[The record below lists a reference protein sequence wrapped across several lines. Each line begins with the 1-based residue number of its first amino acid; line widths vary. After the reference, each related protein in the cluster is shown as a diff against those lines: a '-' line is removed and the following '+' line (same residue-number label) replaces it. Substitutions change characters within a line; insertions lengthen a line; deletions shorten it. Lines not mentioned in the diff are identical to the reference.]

1 MKVGLFFGSFNP
13 IHIGHLMISSY
24 LLQHSPLDELWLVL
38 SPHNPHK
45 ERKTLADDYL
55 RLEMLQAAVEEEPG
69 LKACAIEFDLP
80 KPSYTVDT
88 LAYLREEHP
97 EHEFVLLMGGD
108 NLRSLPRWK
117 NYEQI
122 LAHHA
127 IYVYKRPK
135 VSLGELENHPSIH
148 LFPEA
153 PLVEISATYIRR
165 QVANGGSIRYWVPDA
180 VREIIEKSGVYR

>member
-1 MKVGLFFGSFNP
+1 MFKIKGRKKARFLQKTVYFGGFKLNIMKVGLFFGSFNP
-13 IHIGHLMISSY
+13 IHTGHLMISSY

-88 LAYLREEHP
+88 LAYL
-97 EHEFVLLMGGD
+97 
-108 NLRSLPRWK
+108 
-117 NYEQI
+117 
-122 LAHHA
+122 
-127 IYVYKRPK
+127 
-135 VSLGELENHPSIH
+135 
-148 LFPEA
+148 
-153 PLVEISATYIRR
+153 
-165 QVANGGSIRYWVPDA
+165 
-180 VREIIEKSGVYR
+180 